1 MANTKDILQSTLQG
15 ALASAQ
21 GGPAATIAGAGAGLA
36 GGLISSVK
44 TEDEKRRE
52 QEMELLLARKG
63 AGELGLTDSERQLL
77 IRQKQNQLSRS
88 QDAMQDA
95 REQYG
100 ATGGY
105 GVGGRALE
113 DAFAAE
119 EAFAGMQQEMLTD
132 VDAIDLQEKRAEEE
146 RIDLLQKESI
156 AADKEVKDVLGTALK
171 EGGELYA
178 EYSGSKR
185 ATDGLKAS
193 NKKILEVAT
202 SLGMSSQEAEEL
214 SNYIASSGSNE
225 LTMLLGD
232 YLGGN

>member
-1 MANTKDILQSTLQG
+1 MSNTTDILKSTLQG
-15 ALASAQ
+15 ALATSAA
-21 GGPAATIAGAGAGLA
+21 GPVGTLAGAGAGLA
-36 GGLISSVK
+36 GGLIAAK
-44 TEDEKRRE
+44 ETEEEKRRRE
-52 QEMELLLARKG
+52 EMELLLARKG

-105 GVGGRALE
+105 GAGGRAVE

-146 RIDLLQKESI
+146 RIDLLQKEAI
-156 AADKEVKDVLGTALK
+156 AGAKETQEVLGTALK

-202 SLGMSSQEAEEL
+202 SLGMSPTEAEEL
-214 SNYIASSGSNE
+214 SNYIASSGSDE
-225 LTMLLGD
+225 LTMLLGE
-232 YLGGN
+232 YMGGN